1 MLIDTHAHLYWDS
14 FKADF
19 DEVVKRAQEAGVTT
33 IINVGVDLKTS
44 DIVTKLNHDQVH
56 FLASIGIHPHNAHKY
71 FTNPDVSIHQD
82 ITEIEGIYRANE
94 SKVVM
99 IGECGLDFVFE
110 SNPDFAPSSVSPVQL
125 KDLQI
130 KLFQAQI
137 ELAKK
142 LNLPLSVHCRDDRS
156 KNPINSQAWDK
167 TLEMVQDHYGI
178 LHCYSGLPK
187 TTEKALSTNF
197 LISFAG
203 NITYPKNEYLH
214 EAVRAVPLD
223 RIVLE
228 TDCPFLSPQSK
239 RGQRNEP
246 SALTEIAQAVA
257 QIKNLPYSQVV
268 QQTTANVKQL
278 LKL

>member
-14 FKADF
+14 FKEDF
-19 DEVVKRAQEAGVTT
+19 DEAAKRAAEAGVTT

-44 DIVTKLNHDQVH
+44 DIVTKLNHDQVQ
-56 FLASIGIHPHNAHKY
+56 FLASIGIHPHDAHKY
-71 FTNPDVSIHQD
+71 LTNPDVSIHQD
-82 ITEIEGIYRANE
+82 ITEIEGIYQTNE

-110 SNPDFAPSSVSPVQL
+110 SNPDFAPFVSPTQL

-156 KNPINSQAWDK
+156 KNPINSQAWDQV
-167 TLEMVQDHYGI
+167 LEMAQDHYGI

-203 NITYPKNEYLH
+203 NITYPKNKYLH